1 MMIRLVFI
9 FCMCSLHLA
18 IGQKVIKPTSE
29 IKITG
34 KVISEKSFKFL
45 ELDTF
50 AQVSINDYTLYNK
63 DGSLKNT
70 LTKLKGIPIKSIL
83 ATVKYLNDNPRSLNE
98 YYFIFTASDGYKV
111 VFSWNEIYNTEVGNH
126 LFIITEI
133 DGVHARDLPH
143 SILFLS
149 SSDLKTGLRYIK
161 CLENIEVKQIE

>member
-1 MMIRLVFI
+1 
-9 FCMCSLHLA
+9 MCSLHLA
-18 IGQKVIKPTSE
+18 IGQKVIKPTLE

-34 KVISEKSFKFL
+34 KVISEKSFKLLDL
-45 ELDTF
+45 ETF

-83 ATVKYLNDNPRSLNE
+83 ASVKYLDANPRSLNE

-126 LFIITEI
+126 LFVITEI
-133 DGVHARDLPH
+133 DGIYAIDLPH

-161 CLENIEVKQIE
+161 CLEKIEVKQIE